1 VLSLGTLIL
10 AATTV
15 PLPAARE
22 VRVVMG
28 TAAEVSVTGLA
39 DPGPALNA
47 AFAALDRVDR
57 QMSLWKPES
66 ELSRLNAN
74 GSGQA
79 SPDLWA
85 VLRLALEVARDS
97 GGAFDPTV
105 EPLVR
110 AAGHLGEPPRSLT
123 PQGQAALLAGVGHAH
138 LHLEESGRV
147 SLDPGTRLDLGGIAK
162 GYAVDLALAALRQAG
177 ANSGLVDLG
186 RSSLAAFGAPLSV
199 TVRDPERE
207 SGRAW
212 ASFELG
218 ESALSTS
225 GGDQR
230 PGHILDP
237 RSGRPA
243 SGVLAA
249 TVVAKSAMEAD
260 ALSTAVFVLGV
271 EEGLA
276 LLERRR
282 AAGLLLVREEG
293 RPVLRV
299 TRDFARRH
307 RLRPAPQV
315 LVKP

>member
-1 VLSLGTLIL
+1 MHSLGTLIL
-10 AATTV
+10 AVTV
-15 PLPAARE
+15 VSPQVARE
-22 VRVVMG
+22 VRLVMG
-28 TAAEVSVTGLA
+28 TTAEVSVTGLA
-39 DPGPALNA
+39 DPRPALNA
-47 AFAALDRVDR
+47 AFAALNRVDR

-74 GSGQA
+74 GSGHA
-79 SPDLWA
+79 SPDLLA
-85 VLRLALEVARDS
+85 VLRFALEMARDS

-110 AAGHLGEPPRSLT
+110 AAGHLGEPPQRLT
-123 PQGQAALLAGVGHAH
+123 PQEHAALLATVGHRH
-138 LHLEESGRV
+138 LHLDESGLV
-147 SLDPGTRLDLGGIAK
+147 TLDAGTRLDLGGIAK

-177 ANSGLVDLG
+177 ASSGLVDLG
-186 RSSLAAFGAPLSV
+186 QSSLAVFGAPLPV
-199 TVRDPERE
+199 TVRDPEGE
-207 SGRAW
+207 PGRVW

-230 PGHILDP
+230 LGHILDP

-249 TVVAKSAMEAD
+249 TVVARSAMEAD

-271 EEGLA
+271 QEGLA

-282 AAGLLLVREEG
+282 AAGLLLLREDG
-293 RPVLRV
+293 RAVLRS
-299 TRDFARRH
+299 TRDFAPRH